1 MKRIV
6 AGILAHVDSGKTTL
20 SEGLLYCAGEIR
32 KLGRVDHRDAF
43 LDTHHIEQDRG
54 ITIFSKQAVMHM
66 DDSVITLLDTPGHI
80 DFSAEMERTLQ
91 VIDYAI
97 LLISGSEGIQ
107 SHTETLWNLLYKY
120 HIPTF
125 IFVNKMDLPGMGR
138 EQIVGELK
146 KRFNDGCIDF
156 SKEKDGDFFEEIAM
170 CNDDLMNRLALLAG
184 SQSATLDAAY
194 EAPKGTP
201 TALTPFG
208 ELFLPLD
215 GLVDVEAERSR
226 ITKELEKITKEIAK
240 SNAKLSNASFVD
252 RAPAAVVDQERAR
265 LTEWEGKK
273 AQLESM
279 LAALS

>member
-20 SEGLLYCAGEIR
+20 SEGLLYCTGEIR
-32 KLGRVDHRDAF
+32 KLGRVDHKDAF

-54 ITIFSKQAVMHM
+54 ITIFSKQAVMHT
-66 DDSVITLLDTPGHI
+66 DDAVITLLDTPGHI

-125 IFVNKMDLPGMGR
+125 IFVNKMDLPGMGK
-138 EQIVGELK
+138 EQIMADLK

-156 SKEKDGDFFEEIAM
+156 SKEKDSDFYEEIAM
-170 CNDDLMNRLALLAG
+170 CNDELMNSFLENGSVDKDGIQKAISKREIFPCFFGSALKIDGIEEFLKEFLEY
-184 SQSATLDAAY
+184 TKDEY
-194 EAPKGTP
+194 KNNV
-201 TALTPFG
+201 FG
-208 ELFLPLD
+208 
-215 GLVDVEAERSR
+215 
-226 ITKELEKITKEIAK
+226 AK
-240 SNAKLSNASFVD
+240 VF
-252 RAPAAVVDQERAR
+252 
-265 LTEWEGKK
+265 
-273 AQLESM
+273 
-279 LAALS
+279 